1 MTSAGFITVSII
13 SVIQFIS
20 NNIVKSVQYIINHIV
35 TVILFIT
42 NYIVTIVA
50 TAVRWRRASAA
61 ETLSHRDRYLLLMHP
76 LPSEPLCLNDPNVNI
91 IQPYCAVPPSY
102 LCVGVLV
109 GFEPS
114 RETFPLIS
122 CLICEFPPPSTV

>member
-1 MTSAGFITVSII
+1 MTTFPRKVKCDILKTSCKEQQSVVTSAGFITVSII

-61 ETLSHRDRYLLLMHP
+61 ETLSHRDRYLPLMHP
-76 LPSEPLCLNDPNVNI
+76 LPSKSLCLNDANLNI
-91 IQPYCAVPPSY
+91 IVQSPHSH
-102 LCVGVLV
+102 L
-109 GFEPS
+109 
-114 RETFPLIS
+114 
-122 CLICEFPPPSTV
+122 